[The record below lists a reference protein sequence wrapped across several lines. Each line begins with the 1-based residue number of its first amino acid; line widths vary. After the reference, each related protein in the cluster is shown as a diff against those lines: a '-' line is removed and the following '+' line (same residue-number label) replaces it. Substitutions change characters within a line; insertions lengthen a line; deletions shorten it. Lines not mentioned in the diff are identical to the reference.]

1 MSLRV
6 AVGST
11 NGVKINAVTSVF
23 TRAFPD
29 VQLHVRSIGVE
40 SGVPSQPTTERETQ
54 CGAVQRAR
62 SAAAQA
68 TYCFEG
74 NANFS
79 VGIEGGI
86 REVQVKS
93 RDGSVQS
100 TMECFAW
107 IAVRCHDDR
116 WGLSRTASVELPP
129 VVSKLLREGK
139 ELGDAIDE
147 TFNLRDSKRADGAVG
162 ALTRGLMNRTEY
174 YEHALVLALVAFLN
188 AHLYDCTASVDL
200 YDCGA
205 SVVPL
210 GQKSN
215 RRDIKWFSR
224 ILNSF
229 SACLHF
235 FTTKTINRKGPSSNC
250 IRAKRA
256 C

>member
-11 NGVKINAVTSVF
+11 NDVKISAVTSVF

-29 VQLHVRSIGVE
+29 VQLYVCAIGVE

-62 SAAAQA
+62 EAAAQA
-68 TYCFEG
+68 THCFEG
-74 NANFS
+74 NAKFS

-107 IAVRCHDDR
+107 TAVRCHDDR

-139 ELGDAIDE
+139 ELGDAIDK

-162 ALTRGLMNRTEY
+162 ALTRGLMNRTDY
-174 YEHALVLALVAFLN
+174 YEHALVLALVPFLN
-188 AHLYDCTASVDL
+188 AHLYDSAASVDL
-200 YDCGA
+200 YDCAA
-205 SVVPL
+205 SADPKRQQSSRRYLEWL
-210 GQKSN
+210 G
-215 RRDIKWFSR
+215 R
-224 ILNSF
+224 IWESAA
-229 SACLHF
+229 ACLRF
-235 FTTKTINRKGPSSNC
+235 FPT
-250 IRAKRA
+250 
-256 C
+256 

>member
-11 NGVKINAVTSVF
+11 NDVKISAVTSVF
-23 TRAFPD
+23 RRAFPD
-29 VQLHVRSIGVE
+29 VQVYVRSIGVE
-40 SGVPSQPTTERETQ
+40 SGVPSQPTTERETR

-62 SAAAQA
+62 EAAAQA
-68 TYCFEG
+68 TNWVEG

-107 IAVRCHDDR
+107 TAVRCQNDR

-139 ELGDAIDE
+139 ELGDAIDT

-162 ALTRGLMNRTEY
+162 ALTRGLMNRTQY
-174 YEHALVLALVAFLN
+174 YEHALVLALVPFLN
-188 AHLYDCTASVDL
+188 AHLYDGTASVDL

-205 SVVPL
+205 SVVPK
-210 GQKSN
+210 GQKSS
-215 RRDIKWFSR
+215 RRYIKWFGR
-224 ILNSF
+224 TLDSF
-229 SACLHF
+229 SACLQF
-235 FTTKTINRKGPSSNC
+235 FPTLTMNRKGPSSNC
-250 IRAKRA
+250 IRATRT

>member
-1 MSLRV
+1 MKIR
-6 AVGST
+6 AVM
-11 NGVKINAVTSVF
+11 SVF
-23 TRAFPD
+23 TRAFSE
-29 VQLHVRSIGVE
+29 VELHVCSIGVE

-62 SAAAQA
+62 EAAAQA
-68 TYCFEG
+68 TKCFEG
-74 NANFS
+74 NADFS

-107 IAVRCHDDR
+107 TAVRRHDDR

-139 ELGDAIDE
+139 ELGDAIDK
-147 TFNLRDSKRADGAVG
+147 TFDLKDSKRADGAVG
-162 ALTRGLMNRTEY
+162 ALTRGLMNRTQY
-174 YEHALVLALVAFLN
+174 YEHALVLALVPFLN
-188 AHLYDCTASVDL
+188 AHLYDGTASVDL

-205 SVVPL
+205 SVVPK

-215 RRDIKWFSR
+215 RRDIKWFGR

-256 C
+256 S